1 MRFLFLASLVPALT
15 GLASAAPAQVAK
27 PDQDK
32 VVCKKEPREG
42 SRVLTRNCKT
52 QAEWDAIAEQAK
64 RSMAETRDQPQINP
78 TNCGGSRPC

>member
-1 MRFLFLASLVPALT
+1 MRLLFLALAVPALA
-15 GLASAAPAQVAK
+15 LFPSAATAQVAK
-27 PDQDK
+27 PDADK
-32 VVCKKEPREG
+32 VLCKKEAREG

-52 QAEWDAIAEQAK
+52 QAEWEAIAEQAK